1 MTSTDRIR
9 EMSLRARTF
18 KLLFE
23 AWESLHPSL
32 TNNLGID
39 LAQAIRAYE
48 KLRFVLSKMSTLLFP
63 WSMPLVGDHMDLHVR
78 AYSGRRGIVI
88 TAGNNQAP
96 YLLTSIPSIR
106 WLGCDLPIEIMY
118 LGDADL
124 SPSFQADLESLPGV
138 TIRDLSLMVND
149 DGWKLAGW
157 AAKPFSIL
165 FSSFRE
171 VMLVD
176 ADALFFVDPE
186 VLFDDAS
193 YQDTGTLFFRDRLFM
208 PESKKEWLNK
218 ILPHPPSSKVKESR
232 FWTGESGHMQESG
245 VVLVDKWRHFV
256 ALLMVAKLNGP
267 DRDTRD
273 GKQGVYEMVYGDK
286 ETYWLGWEMVGD
298 TDYTFHGGDAG
309 TMGGIKEIQSQEEQ
323 NASNTIDN
331 GSNIDSATICAPQLL
346 HLDSRNRP
354 IWFNGWLLPNKFKDQ
369 GQQHPGYFEAY
380 LKEPRNIRDPSPWQ
394 LGDSNICCLTSEYLF
409 NFSEDE
415 KTVINMI
422 INTWK

>member
-1 MTSTDRIR
+1 
-9 EMSLRARTF
+9 MSLRARTF

-23 AWESLHPSL
+23 AWESLHVSWTKEGVYTRDVVQALYDQPSL

-39 LAQAIRAYE
+39 LAQAIRAYD

-78 AYSGRRGIVI
+78 VYSGRRGIVI

-138 TIRDLSLMVND
+138 TTRDLSLIVND

-193 YQDTGTLFFRDRLFM
+193 FQNTGTLFFRDRLFM
-208 PESKKEWLNK
+208 PEAKKEWLKK
-218 ILPHPPSSKVKESR
+218 ILPHPPSSKVQESR
-232 FWTGESGHMQESG
+232 LWTGESGHMQESG

-273 GKQGVYEMVYGDK
+273 GKQGVYEMVYGGLALNRCYMVFSDNK
-286 ETYWLGWEMVGD
+286 QVTKKHTGWAGRWLGILTTLSMEGM
-298 TDYTFHGGDAG
+298 
-309 TMGGIKEIQSQEEQ
+309 
-323 NASNTIDN
+323 
-331 GSNIDSATICAPQLL
+331 
-346 HLDSRNRP
+346 
-354 IWFNGWLLPNKFKDQ
+354 
-369 GQQHPGYFEAY
+369 
-380 LKEPRNIRDPSPWQ
+380 
-394 LGDSNICCLTSEYLF
+394 LGL
-409 NFSEDE
+409 
-415 KTVINMI
+415 
-422 INTWK
+422 WG